1 MNSCMC
7 CGCVQEMDAGVIENC
22 GKFSRVVP
30 AGWVCLMYPCEQVV
44 RSVSLRVQYLDVSC
58 DTKTKD
64 NVFVRVVVAV
74 QYKVIEDKVPSA
86 FYKLTDPQAQIR
98 SYVFDVV
105 RSSVPRL
112 DLDSAFASKDDIANS
127 VKNQL
132 AQQML
137 EYGYEIIAALVID
150 LDPNKHVKD
159 AMNEINASQR
169 LREAAAERAEA
180 EKILQVKAA
189 EAEAESK
196 YLSGLGVAKQ
206 RKAIV
211 DGLRDT
217 VNSFSHDVDGAGPKE
232 VLDLLLMS
240 QYFDM
245 LKDLGHRKT
254 GSTIFLPHGP
264 QAVNDLRN
272 QLKKSFV
279 SPAGKASLV

>member
-1 MNSCMC
+1 M
-7 CGCVQEMDAGVIENC
+7 
-22 GKFSRVVP
+22 VP
-30 AGWVCLMYPCEQVV
+30 AGFNFISCPCESIV
-44 RSVSLRVQYLDVSC
+44 RSVSLRVQYLDVAC

-64 NVFVRVVVAV
+64 NVFVRIVVAV

-86 FYKLTDPQAQIR
+86 YYKLTDAHSQIR

-112 DLDSAFASKDDIANS
+112 DLDASFASKDDLASS

-132 AQQML
+132 AHQML

-150 LDPNKHVKD
+150 IDPNAHIKA

-217 VNSFSHDVDGAGPKE
+217 VTGFSNEIGGTSAKD
-232 VLDLLLMS
+232 VLDLLLIS

-245 LKDLGHRKT
+245 LKELGKKQKA
-254 GSTIFLPHGP
+254 GSTMFLPHGP
-264 QAVNDLRN
+264 HAINDLRD
-272 QLKKSFV
+272 QLKASFGTATGV
-279 SPAGKASLV
+279 VR